1 MTKKGLA
8 IKSGAKV
15 YDFCAP
21 TERSNFREKI
31 IRFADLKSGEKVLDV
46 GCGTGSL
53 TIIAKKKVGE
63 KGEVTGLDLSSQMIE
78 RAKQK
83 AEKYDLNITFCEGS
97 IDNLEFSDSCFDVVI
112 SSWMFHHLPI
122 NIKKDGLKEIHRV
135 LKNDGRFLFFDF
147 CKPHYIIGY
156 IIVPLFIWTN
166 YLREHIL
173 GRIPKYFEDAGFNNI
188 DLKKKGI
195 FTEIY
200 LMEKI

>member
-1 MTKKGLA
+1 MTGKGFA

-31 IRFADLKSGEKVLDV
+31 IHFADLKPGEKVLDV

-53 TIIAKKKVGE
+53 TIIAKRKVGE

-78 RAKQK
+78 RAKKK
-83 AEKYDLNITFCEGS
+83 AEKYNLNIIFCEGS
-97 IDNLEFSDSCFDVVI
+97 IDNLEFPDSYFDVII

-122 NIKKDGLKEIHRV
+122 NIKKDGLKQIHRV

-173 GRIPKYFEDAGFNNI
+173 GRIPQYFEEAGFNNI

-200 LMEKI
+200 LMEK